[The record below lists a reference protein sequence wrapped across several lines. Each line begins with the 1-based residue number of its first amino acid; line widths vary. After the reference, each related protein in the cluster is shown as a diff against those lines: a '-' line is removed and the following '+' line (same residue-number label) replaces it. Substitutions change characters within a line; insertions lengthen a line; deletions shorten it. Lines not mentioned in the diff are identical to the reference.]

1 VRPSAP
7 IRVDLSDTAV
17 TFPRFVLIPA
27 QEHRYGTSS
36 VAPKRRGPASDRY
49 SLRGRVAAIALL
61 AALAG
66 IPSGASGSTAN
77 APGMQ
82 PPIVATLPSISGTYH
97 EAQTLTADE
106 GTWDGPDRDYEFRW
120 VRCNS
125 VGSLCDPVIS
135 ATGQDYLLTA
145 ADVGSTLRVVVTATN
160 KNGSA
165 IATSDA
171 TPGIALPLPTTS
183 STTTSTSSTTT
194 PEATSSTTTAT
205 TTTTT
210 TTTPHLFDGF
220 SAGLTQWQ
228 INDPDPSSPHPP
240 RTRATTVAADGYVLD
255 LTVDPTDGYKPGSN
269 DSSRVDVWMYSS
281 CCTSWLGDG
290 AEIWGHVRLLFP
302 SSALSS
308 TPYKPTNGAWNWT
321 HQLHYGSLLGG
332 SGLDV
337 EHSWNVVTG
346 NTITDVEGST
356 SSNQNPHLVLT
367 INGGDV
373 GAGKQQRHDFGYPHL
388 LEWDHWYDLLYHE
401 KLSPNGSIGFVEAWV
416 DGNVLVPFTYMPT
429 LYSEGSTTDVMF
441 PELSNYRWMGQSGGV
456 DWSSSIWYDGI
467 AIGPSRASVG
477 G

>member
-1 VRPSAP
+1 
-7 IRVDLSDTAV
+7 
-17 TFPRFVLIPA
+17 
-27 QEHRYGTSS
+27 
-36 VAPKRRGPASDRY
+36 
-49 SLRGRVAAIALL
+49 
-61 AALAG
+61 
-66 IPSGASGSTAN
+66 
-77 APGMQ
+77 
-82 PPIVATLPSISGTYH
+82 
-97 EAQTLTADE
+97 
-106 GTWDGPDRDYEFRW
+106 
-120 VRCNS
+120 
-125 VGSLCDPVIS
+125 
-135 ATGQDYLLTA
+135 
-145 ADVGSTLRVVVTATN
+145 
-160 KNGSA
+160 
-165 IATSDA
+165 
-171 TPGIALPLPTTS
+171 
-183 STTTSTSSTTT
+183 
-194 PEATSSTTTAT
+194 
-205 TTTTT
+205 
-210 TTTPHLFDGF
+210 
-220 SAGLTQWQ
+220 
-228 INDPDPSSPHPP
+228 
-240 RTRATTVAADGYVLD
+240 
-255 LTVDPTDGYKPGSN
+255 
-269 DSSRVDVWMYSS
+269 MYSS

-290 AEIWGHVRLLFP
+290 AEIWGHVRMLFP
-302 SSALSS
+302 STALSS